1 MFKLY
6 MLTKT
11 NEYIY
16 YLFSGLS
23 FTLLSNIFT
32 RYYRNG
38 KLGRNVSSLIHASL
52 SSFLSLGLLVADNYT
67 SYDVTNLEVFI
78 RCLSTGY
85 FIYDTFVT
93 LYNQKG
99 IMRAAY
105 TYHHFASLILL
116 DQDRNLFPI
125 HEILFLAEA
134 SNIPSNF
141 VYYHIN
147 NKSDKYKITE
157 WKDIQ
162 KYVYLF
168 IRIPI
173 LGGISLK
180 YYLNFQHNSNIL
192 FKYYLLF
199 PVYLMGVFW
208 SYKLFKNK

>member
-1 MFKLY
+1 

-23 FTLLSNIFT
+23 FTFLSGMFT
-32 RYYRNG
+32 LFYRNG
-38 KLGRNVSSLIHASL
+38 KLGRNTSSLIHASL
-52 SSFLSLGLLVADNYT
+52 SSLLSFGLLVADKCST
-67 SYDVTNLEVFI
+67 YDVTNLEIFI

-85 FIYDTFVT
+85 FLYDTFIT
-93 LYNQKG
+93 LYYQKG
-99 IMRAAY
+99 VMRVAY

-116 DQDRNLFPI
+116 DQNRNLFPI

-134 SNIPSNF
+134 SNIPSNL
-141 VYYHIN
+141 VYFHIN
-147 NKSDKYKITE
+147 NKSDKYQIVK

-162 KYVYLF
+162 KYTYLF

-173 LGGISLK
+173 LGAISLK
-180 YYLNFQHNSNIL
+180 YYLNFRHNSNIL

>member
-1 MFKLY
+1 

-23 FTLLSNIFT
+23 FTFLSGMFT
-32 RYYRNG
+32 LFYKNG
-38 KLGRNVSSLIHASL
+38 KLGRNTTSLIHAGL
-52 SSFLSLGLLVADNYT
+52 SSFLSLGLLIADNYT
-67 SYDVTNLEVFI
+67 SHDVTNLEVFI

-116 DQDRNLFPI
+116 DQNRKLFPI

-147 NKSDKYKITE
+147 KKSDKYQITK
-157 WKDIQ
+157 WKHIQ

-173 LGGISLK
+173 LGAISLN
-180 YYLNFQHNSNIL
+180 YYFNFRHNPNIL
-192 FKYYLLF
+192 YKYYLLF

-208 SYKLFKNK
+208 SYKLFKSK

>member
-1 MFKLY
+1 

-23 FTLLSNIFT
+23 FTFLSGMFT
-32 RYYRNG
+32 LFYRNG
-38 KLGRNVSSLIHASL
+38 KLGRNTSSLIHAGL
-52 SSFLSLGLLVADNYT
+52 SSFLSFSLLLADKCT
-67 SYDVTNLEVFI
+67 TYDVTNLEIFI

-85 FIYDTFVT
+85 FLYDTFIT
-93 LYNQKG
+93 LYYQKG
-99 IMRAAY
+99 VMRVAY

-116 DQDRNLFPI
+116 DQNRNLFPI

-134 SNIPSNF
+134 SNIPSNL
-141 VYYHIN
+141 VYFHIN
-147 NKSDKYKITE
+147 NKSDKYQIVK

-162 KYVYLF
+162 KYTYLF

-173 LGGISLK
+173 LGAISLK
-180 YYLNFQHNSNIL
+180 YYLNFRHNSNIL

>member
-1 MFKLY
+1 

-11 NEYIY
+11 NEYVY

-23 FTLLSNIFT
+23 FTFLSGMFT
-32 RYYRNG
+32 LFYKNG
-38 KLGRNVSSLIHASL
+38 KLGRNTSSLIHAGL
-52 SSFLSLGLLVADNYT
+52 SSFLSLGLIVSDKCT
-67 SYDVTNLEVFI
+67 TYDVTNLELFI

-85 FIYDTFVT
+85 FLYDTIIT
-93 LYNQKG
+93 LYYQKG
-99 IMRAAY
+99 VMRAAY

-116 DQDRNLFPI
+116 DQNRKLFPI

-147 NKSDKYKITE
+147 NNSKKAEITK

-162 KYVYLF
+162 KYAYLS

-173 LGGISLK
+173 LGAISLNYYFNFRNNPDILYK
-180 YYLNFQHNSNIL
+180 YYLM
-192 FKYYLLF
+192 F

-208 SYKLFKNK
+208 SYKLYKSK

>member
-1 MFKLY
+1 

-11 NEYIY
+11 NEYVY

-23 FTLLSNIFT
+23 FTFLSGMFT
-32 RYYRNG
+32 LFYKNG
-38 KLGRNVSSLIHASL
+38 KLGRNTTSLIHAGL
-52 SSFLSLGLLVADNYT
+52 SSFLSLGLLIADNYT
-67 SYDVTNLEVFI
+67 SHDVTNLEVFI

-116 DQDRNLFPI
+116 DQNRKLFPI

-147 NKSDKYKITE
+147 NKSHKYQITK
-157 WKDIQ
+157 WKHIQ

-173 LGGISLK
+173 LGAISLN
-180 YYLNFQHNSNIL
+180 YYFNFRHNSNIL
-192 FKYYLLF
+192 YKYYLLF

-208 SYKLFKNK
+208 SYKLFKSK